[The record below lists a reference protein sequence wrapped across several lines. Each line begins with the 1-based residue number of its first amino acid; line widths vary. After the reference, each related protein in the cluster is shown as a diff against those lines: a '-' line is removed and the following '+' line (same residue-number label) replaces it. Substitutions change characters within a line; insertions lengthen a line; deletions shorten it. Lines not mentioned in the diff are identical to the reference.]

1 MNRFQNKTL
10 YTLSALLL
18 FSMLAFWSCV
28 KTEFDEPPE
37 GGVPVDIK
45 ANTTIK
51 QLKALHLTPEGVD
64 KIKDSLIIGGE
75 IIMDDR
81 SGNYYKTIVI
91 QDETGG
97 IEIKFNDANLST
109 ANSLVVGRKIFI
121 RCKDLLLTDYN
132 GLPQLTGSV
141 VVENGVPSTVG
152 LTSAQLRQKVVKGEY
167 AAVKLAP
174 KKVSISDLSADLVNT
189 LIELDN
195 VQFTQCDAGKSFAD
209 VVTKNSLN
217 RLVQDCNGQ
226 EIIVRTSGYANFAS
240 QSTPVGNGKIVG
252 VLGVFG
258 SDYQLFNRDLNDLDM
273 KGSRCGA
280 GGPGTTTLITV
291 NEVRNIFTG
300 TATAAP
306 AGKKVKV
313 VVISDRNS
321 KNLNNRNIY
330 AQDGTAGIVVR
341 FQADH
346 CFEVGDEI
354 EVDISGVE
362 ISEFNKLLQ
371 LNNVPLKNATIV
383 NSGKPVT
390 PRVTTVAEI
399 NTNFNFWESTLVTI
413 PNATIKG
420 AGTWAGNGSAGLTVT
435 DGSGGSIVLFT
446 SASATFANL
455 PTPGDTK
462 IVTLTAIIS
471 DYNAKQLLMR
481 SADDSK

>member
-28 KTEFDEPPE
+28 KTEFDEPPA
-37 GGVPVDIK
+37 GGIPVDIK
-45 ANTTIK
+45 ATTTIK
-51 QLKALHLTPEGVD
+51 QLKALHLSAGGVD
-64 KIKDSLIIGGE
+64 KIKDSLIIAGE

-81 SGNYYKTIVI
+81 SGNYYKTLVI

-97 IEIKFNDANLST
+97 IEVKFNDGNLATS
-109 ANSLVVGRKIFI
+109 NSLVIGRKIFI

-132 GLPQLTGSV
+132 GLPQLTGSTI
-141 VVENGVPSTVG
+141 VENGVPSTVG
-152 LTSAQLRQKVVKGEY
+152 LTSAQVRQKVVKGEY

-174 KKVSISDLSADLVNT
+174 KKVTIGDLNPDLINT
-189 LIELDN
+189 LIELND
-195 VQFTQCDAGKSFAD
+195 VQFTQCDAGKPFAD

-226 EIIVRTSGYANFAS
+226 EVIVRTSGYANFAS
-240 QSTPVGNGKIVG
+240 QSTPVGNGKIVA
-252 VLGVFG
+252 VLGVYG
-258 SDYQLFNRDLNDLDM
+258 SDYQLFNRDLNDLNM
-273 KGSRCGA
+273 TGSRCGS
-280 GGPGTTTLITV
+280 GGSGTTTLINLV
-291 NEVRNIFTG
+291 DVRSIFTG
-300 TATAAP
+300 TTTSAP
-306 AGKKVKV
+306 TGKKIHVT
-313 VVISDRNS
+313 VISDRAN
-321 KNLNNRNIY
+321 KNLNSRNIY
-330 AQDGTAGIVVR
+330 AQDGTAGIVIR

-371 LNNVPLKNATIV
+371 LNNVPLKNASIV
-383 NSGKPVT
+383 NSGKPAT
-390 PRVTTVAEI
+390 PRTTTVAEI
-399 NTNFNFWESTLVTI
+399 NTNFNSWESTLVTI

-420 AGTWAGNGSAGLTVT
+420 AGTWAGNGSAGLTVS
-435 DGSGGSIVLFT
+435 DGTGSIVLFT

-462 IVTLTAIIS
+462 VVSLTAIIS

-481 SADDSK
+481 NADDAK